1 MNEMATVAIPSDNK
15 FLGNKD
21 ISDRVYVW
29 LILNSTMIK
38 KKLFINKSSIRGAYN
53 KIGINKRTFY
63 KAFNNLAELGYIVEN
78 EYQYEI
84 ANITLKISKYK
95 RYVSYDILSKLYG
108 VGIENIIKVY
118 LFLSSLYSMYGTE
131 SFFTYSTILHS
142 IGYSYKKQTYN
153 HKKVQK
159 MLDKLKEIGVLKYC
173 RTYTPGDS
181 YQIKYRILFIE
192 GVNFKNGD
200 IKSEQEKNI

>member
-1 MNEMATVAIPSDNK
+1 MSEMATVAIPSDSK
-15 FLGNKD
+15 FLSSKD

-29 LILNSTMIK
+29 LILNSTTIK
-38 KKLFINKSSIRGAYN
+38 KKLFINKSAIRGAYN

-63 KAFNNLAELGYIVEN
+63 KAFSNLIESGYVAEN

-84 ANITLKISKYK
+84 TNITLKISKYK
-95 RYVSYDILSKLYG
+95 RYVSYDILSKLYDTG
-108 VGIENIIKVY
+108 VENIIKVY

-153 HKKVQK
+153 HKKIQA
-159 MLDKLKEIGVLKYC
+159 MLDKLEEMNMLKYC